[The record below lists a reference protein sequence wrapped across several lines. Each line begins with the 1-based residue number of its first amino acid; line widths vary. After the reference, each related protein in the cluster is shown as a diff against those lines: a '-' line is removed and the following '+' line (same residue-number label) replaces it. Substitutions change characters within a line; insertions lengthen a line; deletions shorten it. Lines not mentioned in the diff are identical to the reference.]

1 VPARSVQPF
10 FAIPLRCNRTTLHA
24 LTFPAHESSSP
35 EGVADISYGDERL
48 AAETGQSEITITS
61 KSESAMGKEREQ
73 VSSFAFDKVFQPS
86 AGQEEVFGEISMLAQ
101 SVLDGYNVGIDGE
114 IFGTGI
120 GIPIPEERAGRS
132 VKGEGE
138 RARGVCGEQ
147 GVGVVMVEECPSRG
161 PLQMLWCDGASPLPP
176 CN

>member
-1 VPARSVQPF
+1 MRRLAF
-10 FAIPLRCNRTTLHA
+10 LIPSLHA
-24 LTFPAHESSSP
+24 SQTPSQHIQHTLTHPAHESSSP

-101 SVLDGYNVGIDGE
+101 SVLDGYNVSI
-114 IFGTGI
+114 
-120 GIPIPEERAGRS
+120 EES
-132 VKGEGE
+132 F
-138 RARGVCGEQ
+138 
-147 GVGVVMVEECPSRG
+147 
-161 PLQMLWCDGASPLPP
+161 
-176 CN
+176 